1 MLSINWEYLLTNLV
15 YRRISV
21 PIAKRMSKR
30 QISPNLVTILAFI
43 VGLTSAITIF
53 YNIVLSVVLIFI
65 SQILDCVDGDLAR
78 ISGKT
83 SARGAYLDRLFD
95 RFVDFALIFS
105 ISAYSKLWIE
115 GFFALFATLSVS
127 MARLMAEKEG
137 LTCKVGI
144 AGRDTR
150 ILIIML
156 GLLFSN
162 FGGILL
168 SLWLLIILG
177 FITTIQRI
185 AVTLRNLD

>member
-43 VGLTSAITIF
+43 VGLTPAITIF

>member
-1 MLSINWEYLLTNLV
+1 MLNINWEYLLTNLA

-21 PIAKRMSKR
+21 PIAKKMSKKR
-30 QISPNLVTILAFI
+30 ISPNFVTILAFI
-43 VGLTSAITIF
+43 IGLTSAIAIF
-53 YNIVLSVVLIFI
+53 YNVILSVVLIFI

-78 ISGKT
+78 MSGKT
-83 SARGAYLDRLFD
+83 SAKGAYLDRLFD

-105 ISAYSKLWIE
+105 ISIYSKLWIE
-115 GFFALFATLSVS
+115 GFFALLATLSVS
-127 MARLMAEKEG
+127 MTRLMAEKEG
-137 LTCKVGI
+137 LDCKVGI

-162 FGGILL
+162 YGGILV

-177 FITTIQRI
+177 FLTTMQRI
-185 AVTLRNLD
+185 ILTLRNLD

>member
-1 MLSINWEYLLTNLV
+1 MLNINWEYLLTNLV

-30 QISPNLVTILAFI
+30 QISPNFVTILAFI